1 MVAKVSMMLV
11 DNGSTLN
18 VCPFR
23 IAFKVGLDM
32 ETIIPSPLI
41 VKAYDN
47 TLSKVMAT
55 FKAACKVVP
64 LDSIMDFQVMDITPS
79 YNHFLGRD

>member
-1 MVAKVSMMLV
+1 MGAKVSMILV

-23 IAFKVGLDM
+23 TALKVGLDM
-32 ETIIPSPLI
+32 EIIIPSPLI

-47 TLSKVMAT
+47 TSRKVMAT

-64 LDSIMDFQVMDITPS
+64 LDSIMDF
-79 YNHFLGRD
+79 